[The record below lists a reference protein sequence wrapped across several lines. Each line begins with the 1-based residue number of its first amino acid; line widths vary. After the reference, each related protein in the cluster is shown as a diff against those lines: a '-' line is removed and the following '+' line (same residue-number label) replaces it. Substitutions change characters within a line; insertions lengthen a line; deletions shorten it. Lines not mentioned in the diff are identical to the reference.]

1 MKTCRRPTLN
11 MTKLIAD
18 LKSERSLRFQKT
30 RTRNILNLNLQTC
43 VRSCWC
49 YSFHRQR
56 RGCACPPG
64 AWTQSTPGLWGQ
76 YEWWEKVATYQKAWW
91 EGRICC
97 TWPPWRV
104 STASLH
110 TAHRTWKQNTVLH
123 KTDRRD
129 LNSTAT
135 ALEMAP
141 LSASVRDSRRQQPYL
156 QYITVSPFLS
166 SSGYP
171 QNTIMT
177 NQSNSGTRMSSR
189 PDPMKAEVI
198 TWWYIGYRR

>member
-18 LKSERSLRFQKT
+18 LKSERSLRYQKT

-64 AWTQSTPGLWGQ
+64 AWTQSTPGLWGRHA
-76 YEWWEKVATYQKAWW
+76 WWEKVATYQRAWW

-110 TAHRTWKQNTVLH
+110 TAHRTWKEDKALP
-123 KTDRRD
+123 KTDKKRPELDSDSPRD
-129 LNSTAT
+129 GAT
-135 ALEMAP
+135 LRLCAWQQKAAAIP
-141 LSASVRDSRRQQPYL
+141 SIHHCFTISVL
-156 QYITVSPFLS
+156 KWLS
-166 SSGYP
+166 SKHNYDKP
-171 QNTIMT
+171 
-177 NQSNSGTRMSSR
+177 
-189 PDPMKAEVI
+189 K
-198 TWWYIGYRR
+198 